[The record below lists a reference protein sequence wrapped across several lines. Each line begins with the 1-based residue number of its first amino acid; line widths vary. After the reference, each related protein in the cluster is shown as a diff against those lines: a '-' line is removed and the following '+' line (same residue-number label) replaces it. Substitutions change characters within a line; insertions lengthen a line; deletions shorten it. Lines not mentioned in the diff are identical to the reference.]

1 MPHGS
6 DWSSIREAG
15 MNAAIQ
21 RTSLG
26 DAARRDRYGYA
37 EKGIRTVVTLSQRNE
52 GETLEPKGI
61 GYGASMF
68 RRDW

>member
-15 MNAAIQ
+15 MNAAQQ

-37 EKGIRTVVTLSQRNE
+37 EKGRGTVVMVNQRNE
-52 GETLEPKGI
+52 VETLEPKGT
-61 GYGASMF
+61 G
-68 RRDW
+68 